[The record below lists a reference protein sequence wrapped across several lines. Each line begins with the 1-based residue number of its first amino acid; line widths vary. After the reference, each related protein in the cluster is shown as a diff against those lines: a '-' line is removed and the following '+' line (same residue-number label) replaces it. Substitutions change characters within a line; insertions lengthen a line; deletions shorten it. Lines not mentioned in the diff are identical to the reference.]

1 MLRQEPHLQAH
12 EEITVYYMKQGLGTN
27 GLFEDDLQSLGIASN
42 LYYVHLFIFIIT
54 YIFILFL
61 LFYMQVSNKYVFCK
75 DSILFM
81 PRQASIQDGAGDP
94 GPLGKKAETKGV
106 CPVNFSARLMS
117 IFLLP

>member
-1 MLRQEPHLQAH
+1 
-12 EEITVYYMKQGLGTN
+12 
-27 GLFEDDLQSLGIASN
+27 
-42 LYYVHLFIFIIT
+42 
-54 YIFILFL
+54 
-61 LFYMQVSNKYVFCK
+61 MQVSNKYVFCK